1 VRTEAWQT
9 PITAHRRAVA
19 GGGAGSGRDEADG
32 DTASA
37 GYGG

>member
-1 VRTEAWQT
+1 VDVVTEPWQT

-19 GGGAGSGRDEADG
+19 NGE
-32 DTASA
+32 TA